1 MSQLRSGCV
10 YFAATGQPLY
20 HPEPSLP
27 HNSNMTRVVAL
38 PALVLALLVLPM
50 CSGNDGTV
58 TGKVYFGVGDVDLP
72 DGAVVTVKLLDI
84 SYADAPSMTLGEHVI
99 EDAGSLPVQFR
110 ISYDKSAIDDRN
122 DYSLS
127 ARIELDG
134 RLLYIN
140 DTVHSVLTR
149 NNPGDRDIEVI
160 KIER

>member
-1 MSQLRSGCV
+1 MSSPSSFSPC
-10 YFAATGQPLY
+10 AA
-20 HPEPSLP
+20 
-27 HNSNMTRVVAL
+27 A
-38 PALVLALLVLPM
+38 
-50 CSGNDGTV
+50 DGTV
-58 TGKVYFGVGDVDLP
+58 TGKVYFVELP
-72 DGAVVTVKLLDI
+72 EGTVVTVRLLDV

-99 EDAGSLPVQFR
+99 EDAGSLPVTFR
-110 ISYDKSAIDDRN
+110 VSYDKSAIDDRN